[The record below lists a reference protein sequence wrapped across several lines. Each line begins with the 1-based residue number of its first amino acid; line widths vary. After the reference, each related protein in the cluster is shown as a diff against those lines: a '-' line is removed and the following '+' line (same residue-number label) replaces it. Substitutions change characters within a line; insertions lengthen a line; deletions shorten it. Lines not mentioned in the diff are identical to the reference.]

1 MAYKFS
7 ELNKLG
13 DKFMSVFGIGFKP
26 FYDGLM
32 SVASK
37 QLCIDILKFDEWLH
51 EKHGNYEDA
60 GQSMDDCIR
69 EHYGEEGVKLIN
81 EVIGEDDDNPAPE
94 QEPEPEKPKKKP
106 KAKAKDKAKTKPV
119 DVQRAFNN
127 RIALSLLR
135 QCAWMWEHCMRSNN
149 EGTFTMKDVR
159 MGLLHLDRYKSPA
172 GVIMFDLGSCEYWDV
187 FDRQGIEGVS
197 YDAKNE
203 RMSMFLPYDPQG
215 DQTLGFGCSFEAK
228 DVFDVAYQMCSQ
240 SLLQKVRFC
249 YKDGERWADIPDID
263 VKPAKNKEA
272 TKKAKPKAKQAA
284 GKIQTPPPTPP
295 LDGRGAA
302 TASNEPTFAERLRE
316 ALLKHYQQAA

>member
-7 ELNKLG
+7 EIGKLG
-13 DKFMSVFGIGFKP
+13 DKFQRVFGIGFKP

-32 SVASK
+32 SVVSK
-37 QLCIDILKFDEWLH
+37 QLCIDIMKFDEWLH
-51 EKHGNYEDA
+51 KKHGDYEDA

-81 EVIGEDDDNPAPE
+81 EVTGTDGDDVLPG
-94 QEPEPEKPKKKP
+94 PEPEKPKRKP
-106 KAKAKDKAKTKPV
+106 KAKGKDKTKPV
-119 DVQRAFNN
+119 DQKAFNN

-149 EGTFTMKDVR
+149 EGSFTMKEVR
-159 MGLLHLDRYKSPA
+159 QGLLHLDRYKSPA
-172 GVIMFDLGSCEYWDV
+172 GFIMFDLGSCEYWDV

-203 RMSMFLPYDPQG
+203 RMSMFLPHDPQG

-228 DVFDVAYQMCSQ
+228 DVFDVAYQMCSP

-263 VKPAKNKEA
+263 VKPAKNKA
-272 TKKAKPKAKQAA
+272 TAKKAKPKAKAKAKATKAA
-284 GKIQTPPPTPP
+284 AEHQPSDIGHQP
-295 LDGRGAA
+295 
-302 TASNEPTFAERLRE
+302 SFAERLRE
-316 ALLKHYQQAA
+316 ALLKHYKAAA

>member
-13 DKFMSVFGIGFKP
+13 DKFQRVFGIGFKP

-60 GQSMDDCIR
+60 GESMDDCIR
-69 EHYGEEGVKLIN
+69 EHYGDEGVKLIN
-81 EVIGEDDDNPAPE
+81 EVIGADDDNPAPE
-94 QEPEPEKPKKKP
+94 PEPEKPKRKL
-106 KAKAKDKAKTKPV
+106 KANAKGKAKTKPV
-119 DVQRAFNN
+119 DQRAFNN

-172 GVIMFDLGSCEYWDV
+172 GFIMFDLGSCEYWDV
-187 FDRQGIEGVS
+187 FDQQGIEGVS
-197 YDAKNE
+197 YDAENE

-215 DQTLGFGCSFEAK
+215 DQTLGFGCSFRAD
-228 DVFDVAYQMCSQ
+228 DVFDVAYQMCSP

-263 VKPAKNKEA
+263 VKPAKKKAA
-272 TKKAKPKAKQAA
+272 TAKKAKPKAKARAA
-284 GKIQTPPPTPP
+284 VVHQP
-295 LDGRGAA
+295 
-302 TASNEPTFAERLRE
+302 SFAERLRE
-316 ALLKHYQQAA
+316 ALLKHYRAAA

>member
-7 ELNKLG
+7 EL
-13 DKFMSVFGIGFKP
+13 
-26 FYDGLM
+26 
-32 SVASK
+32 
-37 QLCIDILKFDEWLH
+37 
-51 EKHGNYEDA
+51 
-60 GQSMDDCIR
+60 
-69 EHYGEEGVKLIN
+69 
-81 EVIGEDDDNPAPE
+81 
-94 QEPEPEKPKKKP
+94 
-106 KAKAKDKAKTKPV
+106 AKTKPV
-119 DVQRAFNN
+119 DQRAFNN

-135 QCAWMWEHCMRSNN
+135 QCAWMWEHCTRSNN

-159 MGLLHLDRYKSPA
+159 MGLSLRDFKKSPA
-172 GVIMFDLGSCEYWDV
+172 GFIMFDLGSCEYWDV

-215 DQTLGFGCSFEAK
+215 DQTLGFGCSFRAD

-263 VKPAKNKEA
+263 VKPAKKA
-272 TKKAKPKAKQAA
+272 ATTKKAKSKPKATKAA
-284 GKIQTPPPTPP
+284 
-295 LDGRGAA
+295 RAA
-302 TASNEPTFAERLRE
+302 AEHQPSFAERLRE